1 MDFKSPHPPVEIPEI
16 SLSELILES
25 CDKQGDKP
33 AFICGLTGR
42 TVTYKQMGDGI
53 RSMAGALAK
62 MGFGKGDVCA
72 MYSPNLPEYAIAFN
86 AIVHAGGA
94 VTTMNPLS
102 SSEDVAHQLK
112 DTESKFLITC
122 SPLLDKAKAA
132 IKGTSVKE
140 IFVFDKSEGHTSVA
154 DLIASLEKDPKVKI
168 DVHETT
174 AALPYSSGTTGLP
187 KGVMLTHSNL
197 VSNIKQFLWLKNAS
211 ESDVIMSVLPFFH
224 IYGMTVIVN
233 GMMVVG
239 ATAVTLPQF
248 EVETYLKTLQDYKV
262 TQTYVAPPLVL
273 MLTKHPLVDKYDL
286 SHLKLVYSGAA
297 PLNADLSEACAQRL
311 KCTVTQGYGLTEAS
325 PGICTG
331 FTDASKNKAGT
342 VGQLL
347 PNTTVRIV
355 DVSTQAP
362 LEFGKEG
369 ELWIKGPQ
377 VMKGYFHNEAETA
390 KMLDKDGWLHTG
402 DVATI
407 DEDGFVRVLERVK
420 ELIKYKG
427 FQVAPAELEGLLLT
441 HPAIADAAV
450 IPSPDAEAGEV
461 PMAFVVK
468 RSAISD
474 TEIMDFIAERVTS
487 YKRIRAVEFVDAIPK
502 SAAGKILRRELIE
515 RQRNKRAEQAA
526 KVKRLEDRITLEKR
540 GAVLLIGLD
549 RPNKLN
555 VFDIDMFKGLC
566 LALTEMDDDDSV
578 RCGVLFA
585 HGPAFTAGLDLAT
598 ALPVFA
604 RGEGFLPEGL
614 VDPWGVTEGRVR
626 RKPLVMAVH
635 GRCWTLGIELA
646 LAADVVLAADNS
658 RFCQMEVTRG
668 IIPFGGATMRLPQS
682 AGWGNAMRY
691 LLTGDEFAAEEAQK
705 MGIVQE
711 IHPADSVL
719 TAAVELANR
728 IASQAPLA
736 VQATL
741 ASARLAQSEG
751 FEVAAKALRPA
762 VNVLMNTNDCKEGVR
777 SFMEKRPP
785 SFAGN

>member
-1 MDFKSPHPPVEIPEI
+1 
-16 SLSELILES
+16 
-25 CDKQGDKP
+25 
-33 AFICGLTGR
+33 
-42 TVTYKQMGDGI
+42 
-53 RSMAGALAK
+53 
-62 MGFGKGDVCA
+62 
-72 MYSPNLPEYAIAFN
+72 
-86 AIVHAGGA
+86 
-94 VTTMNPLS
+94 
-102 SSEDVAHQLK
+102 
-112 DTESKFLITC
+112 
-122 SPLLDKAKAA
+122 
-132 IKGTSVKE
+132 
-140 IFVFDKSEGHTSVA
+140 
-154 DLIASLEKDPKVKI
+154 
-168 DVHETT
+168 
-174 AALPYSSGTTGLP
+174 
-187 KGVMLTHSNL
+187 
-197 VSNIKQFLWLKNAS
+197 
-211 ESDVIMSVLPFFH
+211 
-224 IYGMTVIVN
+224 
-233 GMMVVG
+233 
-239 ATAVTLPQF
+239 
-248 EVETYLKTLQDYKV
+248 
-262 TQTYVAPPLVL
+262 
-273 MLTKHPLVDKYDL
+273 MLTKHPLVEKFDL

-297 PLNADLSEACAQRL
+297 PLNADLSDACAQRL

-347 PNTTVRIV
+347 PNTLVRIV
-355 DVSTQAP
+355 DVSTQTPVEA
-362 LEFGKEG
+362 GKEG

-407 DEDGFVRVLERVK
+407 DKDGFVRVLERVK

-468 RSAISD
+468 RAGIS
-474 TEIMDFIAERVTS
+474 ENEVMDFVAERVTS
-487 YKRIRAVEFVDAIPK
+487 YKRIRAVAFVDAIPK

-515 RQRNKRAEQAA
+515 RERNKRAEQAS
-526 KVKRLEDRITLEKR
+526 KLKRIEDRITIEKR

-555 VFDIDMFKGLC
+555 AFDIDMFNGLC
-566 LALTEMDDDDSV
+566 QALTEMDDDESV

-604 RGEGFLPEGL
+604 RGGAFLPEGL
-614 VDPWGVTEGRVR
+614 VDPWGVTDGRQR

-646 LAADVVLAADNS
+646 LAADVVLAAENT
-658 RFCQMEVTRG
+658 RFCQMEVSRG

-682 AGWGNAMRY
+682 AGWGAAMRY
-691 LLTGDEFAAEEAQK
+691 LLTGDEFGVEEAQK

-711 IHPADSVL
+711 IHPSDKVL
-719 TAAVELANR
+719 QSAVDIASR
-728 IASQAPLA
+728 IAAQAPLA
-736 VQATL
+736 VQSTL
-741 ASARLAQSEG
+741 ASARTAQREG
-751 FEVAAKALRPA
+751 FDAAARALRPT
-762 VNVLMNTNDCKEGVR
+762 VNALMNSNDCKEGVR
-777 SFMEKRPP
+777 SFLEKRNP